1 MAFTLKDIDHFLA
14 VAKVGHRAHL
24 AQALDLTPSALTKS
38 IHRVEFAFGL
48 ALFERNARGAHL
60 TQAGLRFLEV
70 AQRLSTSYADATRVM
85 AQMRDRRSGFIRI
98 GFSSAAQA
106 LQMSG
111 TIAGLLDAHPGLK
124 LSCRIEL
131 PHPLIVQGIR
141 NGELDMGVTSSIA
154 SVPAGVRNTALG
166 RDPLLPIVRSDH
178 PLAPRQTLT
187 LSDLQPYRWAL
198 ASSSSAVGDALNA
211 LFESENLSP
220 PVVAIQSDQASE
232 FALLLA
238 RHANLITLASRSLW
252 NAASREGLCTLTVP
266 QLRIVPSIR
275 LLTRSGAHWTPLA
288 KTFRDALAAGA
299 QSMLAADN

>member
-24 AQALDLTPSALTKS
+24 AQALNLTPSALTKA

-60 TQAGLRFLEV
+60 TQAGQRFLEV
-70 AQRLSTSYADATRVM
+70 AQRLSTGYADATRVV
-85 AQMRDRRSGFIRI
+85 AQMRDRRSEFLRI

-106 LQMSG
+106 LQMSE
-111 TIAGLLDAHPGLK
+111 TIAELLDAHPGLR

-131 PHPLIVQGIR
+131 PPPLIVQGLR
-141 NGELDMGVTSSIA
+141 NGELDMGIISSMA
-154 SVPAGVRNTALG
+154 SVPMGLKSMALG
-166 RDPLLPIVRSDH
+166 NDPLLPIVRSDH
-178 PLAPRQTLT
+178 PLAPGKTLT
-187 LSDLQPYRWAL
+187 LSDLRPYRWAL
-198 ASSSSAVGDALNA
+198 ASSSSAVGDALKA
-211 LFESENLSP
+211 LFDSEGLSP

-266 QLRIVPSIR
+266 KLRIVPSVQ

-288 KTFRDALAAGA
+288 KAFRDALAAGA
-299 QSMLAADN
+299 QSMLAADK